1 MSRILAALA
10 SLVLSG
16 LGLFLL
22 LPDCASACT
31 CGVPMGSPVEVAESA
46 LKDSSA
52 VFSGEVIKIEKVGK
66 EVTSSDNEKEIMPVP
81 KITLRTS
88 EVWKGPERETIAVYT
103 AGYGTTIIDSV
114 CGYPFEKGKDYLV
127 YASKGSYGK
136 QSLSVS
142 LCSQTQQISEPD
154 DLKEIRLADTSGI
167 VPRNGV
173 LGLAGLTATAAF
185 LLMRRLLEIR

>member
-1 MSRILAALA
+1 MSRILAALTP
-10 SLVLSG
+10 LVLTS

-52 VFSGEVIKIEKVGK
+52 VFSGEVIKKEKVGR
-66 EVTSSDNEKEIMPVP
+66 EVTYPDNEKQIVPVP

-88 EVWKGPERETIAVYT
+88 EVWKGPEQETIAVFT
-103 AGYGTTIIDSV
+103 SGSSSM

-127 YASKGSYGK
+127 YADQGSYGK

-167 VPRNGV
+167 VPGYGA
-173 LGLAGLTATAAF
+173 LGLTGLTATAAF